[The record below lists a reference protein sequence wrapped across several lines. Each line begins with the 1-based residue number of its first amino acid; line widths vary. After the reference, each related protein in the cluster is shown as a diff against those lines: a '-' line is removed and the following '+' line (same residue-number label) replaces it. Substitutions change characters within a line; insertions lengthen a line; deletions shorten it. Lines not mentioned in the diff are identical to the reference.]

1 MDKLIKHMTDAEL
14 EQVSGGNDDETR
26 EILTWMWI
34 CGTHKKE
41 PMDISDVNCWPH
53 VPQAFVEKAIMA
65 ATGSKSAIAR
75 CYYNGIRNQYG
86 APDTRNTYS
95 YIDSNGNTVSLS
107 HKDVM
112 KMVKQYYP
120 AT

>member
-1 MDKLIKHMTDAEL
+1 MDRLMKQMTDNEL
-14 EQVSGGNDDETR
+14 DQVSGGNDAETR

-34 CGTHKKE
+34 CGAQKKE
-41 PMDISDVNCWPH
+41 PMDITDANCWPH

-65 ATGSKSAIAR
+65 ATGSKSATAR
-75 CYYNGIRNQYG
+75 CYYNGIRNMNG
-86 APDTRNTYS
+86 APGTQNTYS
-95 YIDSNGNTVSLS
+95 YIDSSGKTVNLS
-107 HKDVM
+107 HADVM

>member
-1 MDKLIKHMTDAEL
+1 MDRLMKQMTDNEL
-14 EQVSGGNDDETR
+14 DQVSGGNDTETR

-34 CGTHKKE
+34 CGTQKKE
-41 PMDISDVNCWPH
+41 PMDITDANCWPH

-65 ATGSKSAIAR
+65 ATGSKSATAR
-75 CYYNGIRNQYG
+75 CYYNGIRNMNG
-86 APDTRNTYS
+86 APGTHNTYS
-95 YIDSNGNTVSLS
+95 YIDSSGKTVNLS
-107 HKDVM
+107 HADVM